1 MPKHVAVIL
10 DGNRR
15 WAEKRGLGTSDGHE
29 AGARKL
35 VENAKDCFAMGT
47 NTISLFAFSTENWAR
62 PEVIMKNLKYYN
74 FSITF
79 QDFFSYFNHFDFF
92 FFFSHQDE
100 VNFLMALFEK
110 HLKAEL
116 PYFRRYPSCCFDHFL
131 KH

>member
-62 PEVIMKNLKYYN
+62 PEVIIKN
-74 FSITF
+74 
-79 QDFFSYFNHFDFF
+79 
-92 FFFSHQDE
+92 
-100 VNFLMALFEK
+100 
-110 HLKAEL
+110 
-116 PYFRRYPSCCFDHFL
+116 
-131 KH
+131 